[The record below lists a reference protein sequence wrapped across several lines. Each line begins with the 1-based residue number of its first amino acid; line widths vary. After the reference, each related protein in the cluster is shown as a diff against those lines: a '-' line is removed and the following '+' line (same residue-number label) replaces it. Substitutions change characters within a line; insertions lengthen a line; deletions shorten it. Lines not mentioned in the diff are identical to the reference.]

1 MLTRDCTVC
10 EWTDSQIFFGQNYPS
25 TNEFVYHLP
34 NGLVSSG
41 DDCVLEG
48 EGRDKRNCVYF
59 LYIIIM
65 YNNCV
70 RINGEAA
77 DLAIQERIN
86 AQTGGY

>member
-1 MLTRDCTVC
+1 MDIFVIKISQLLLSQCRYLIRRHRLFVVLTRDCTVC

-59 LYIIIM
+59 I
-65 YNNCV
+65 YNNYV
-70 RINGEAA
+70 
-77 DLAIQERIN
+77 
-86 AQTGGY
+86 